1 MHVSSTYKL
10 ILLASIFKTFI
21 RSDDYVDEAFAKC
34 EETKDLLFC
43 AKYGFVKY
51 IDELTYSADWTD
63 HSFVSARSNVNGNQ
77 TDDDYKGY
85 TKDDDSYIK
94 FYKFLR
100 RKLTIIL
107 SNHYLAIVPSNKNE
121 FPRGRKLDF
130 SKIDYAKGKQRSL
143 ESELEEVRE
152 IGIKLFSWGLVI
164 FVLSTL
170 YFIYK
175 ASVAILIGFSIINSV
190 FLVAFAYIP
199 IILSD
204 IQGHCNRTPWFFSF
218 FTG

>member
-130 SKIDYAKGKQRSL
+130 SKIDYAKDKNS
-143 ESELEEVRE
+143 ESAR
-152 IGIKLFSWGLVI
+152 GHKKRRH
-164 FVLSTL
+164 L
-170 YFIYK
+170 YIVPILMLTK
-175 ASVAILIGFSIINSV
+175 MMKILILLGMVFSAMMMVKKLLILAAFLLPGIIRNIRTACRRRGG
-190 FLVAFAYIP
+190 L
-199 IILSD
+199 LSNL
-204 IQGHCNRTPWFFSF
+204 I
-218 FTG
+218 

>member
-130 SKIDYAKGKQRSL
+130 SKIDYAKVFGEQLALKDKEVLKKVKKIIFFKLLKIKFTLSL
-143 ESELEEVRE
+143 IFFVA
-152 IGIKLFSWGLVI
+152 IKMVKVIVFAALFYP
-164 FVLSTL
+164 TL
-170 YFIYK
+170 YYRLEAACANENNKGSGPLPFL
-175 ASVAILIGFSIINSV
+175 AIFG
-190 FLVAFAYIP
+190 
-199 IILSD
+199 
-204 IQGHCNRTPWFFSF
+204 
-218 FTG
+218 